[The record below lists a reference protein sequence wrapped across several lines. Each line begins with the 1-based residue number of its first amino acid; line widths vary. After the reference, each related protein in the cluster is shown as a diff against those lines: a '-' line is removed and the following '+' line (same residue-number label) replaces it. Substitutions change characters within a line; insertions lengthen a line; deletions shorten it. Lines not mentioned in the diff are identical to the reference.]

1 MIFGRLSL
9 LLKVMLGSRC
19 ALLAAVADFLIAID
33 IAGYYNDVI
42 GSLLLPL
49 LAALS
54 AFPGAYDSGLSGYG
68 PATVGGHSR
77 VA

>member
-1 MIFGRLSL
+1 MIFGWLSL

-19 ALLAAVADFLIAID
+19 ALLAAVADFLIAMD
-33 IAGYYNDVI
+33 IAGYYNNVI
-42 GSLLLPL
+42 GLLLPL

-54 AFPGAYDSGLSGYG
+54 AFPGTYDSGLGGYG
-68 PATVGGHSR
+68 PATIGGHSH

>member
-1 MIFGRLSL
+1 MIFGWLSL

-19 ALLAAVADFLIAID
+19 ALLAAVADFLIAMD
-33 IAGYYNDVI
+33 IAGYYNNAI

-54 AFPGAYDSGLSGYG
+54 AFPGTYDSGLGGYG
-68 PATVGGHSR
+68 PATIGGHSH

>member
-1 MIFGRLSL
+1 MIFGWLSL
-9 LLKVMLGSRC
+9 LLKVMLGSRY

-33 IAGYYNDVI
+33 IAGYYNNAI

-49 LAALS
+49 
-54 AFPGAYDSGLSGYG
+54 PGTYDSGLGGYG
-68 PATVGGHSR
+68 PATIGGHSH